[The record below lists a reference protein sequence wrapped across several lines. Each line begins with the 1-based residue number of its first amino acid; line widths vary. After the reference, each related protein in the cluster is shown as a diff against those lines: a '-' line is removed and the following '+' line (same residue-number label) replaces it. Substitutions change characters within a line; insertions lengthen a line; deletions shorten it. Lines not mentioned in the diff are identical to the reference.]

1 MSYSR
6 MLPSVAL
13 VALLGAGCGRAG
25 SSDSEPERQ
34 IGIIR
39 SEYLHS
45 PALVA
50 PDTVAAGAT
59 FAVTVTTL
67 GNDNCWQAAG
77 AEVTR
82 DPQHARIVPYDR
94 VVGQACFQAL
104 VELPRTVELRFN
116 APGTATLIVE
126 GRTDGPKRQQESARL
141 VQQIV
146 VR

>member
-1 MSYSR
+1 
-6 MLPSVAL
+6 MLPSLAL
-13 VALLGAGCGRAG
+13 VALLGAGCGLPRN
-25 SSDSEPERQ
+25 SSDSELERQ

-67 GNDNCWQAAG
+67 GYNSCWQAAG
-77 AEVTR
+77 ADVAR
-82 DPQHARIVPYDR
+82 DPQRARIVPYDR
-94 VVGQACFQAL
+94 IVGHACFHAL
-104 VELPRTVELRFN
+104 VELPRTVELRFD

-126 GRTDGPKRQQESARL
+126 GRTDGPKRQQETARL
-141 VQQIV
+141 LQQIV